1 MLGMEDAMKCMI
13 KLGNPELLEQCR
25 IYERELNKEDERA
38 ENSDDDANARMRPSS
53 AAVLAARRRTSLP
66 NISPSSQKNGTT
78 APLLPRVDEAPPAPQ
93 TSSFRPNP
101 PPNFPT
107 PSYSPTSETTSTPYR
122 PTNGWSYSAI
132 PPRPAAT
139 NGYANHV
146 DGAGT
151 EEPSKVDEFSRGIR
165 ERQEFTDPEPRI
177 APHMA
182 GGDPDS
188 TAGGLVRSASM
199 DRCEGQC
206 LFKPFG
212 RDIAVKTH
220 LQIEKDDAAGGFAA
234 LLQKRAA
241 KSAEANRNAFA
252 QKESEAD
259 IQWKKV
265 GGYYSLL
272 FPSARIFR
280 LFQAAENLKSRPLI
294 INDLDFSAFH
304 AEEFEQD
311 PLVMAR
317 LAQMAQDKGMLPGG
331 RPGVNGGPPPPPPPG
346 GIPLPPRCPSTAKG
360 VIKLHWKPTSA
371 EPPPV
376 PSLKQKGSFWNKL
389 DQPQIDA
396 NKLVQLFE
404 TKHNKEVTI
413 KVGKRLCTS
422 PFPDEFSIFQKPI
435 DAKPAVL
442 QVLSMKRSQA
452 INIGLTKLP
461 PINVIPTAIMV
472 RQRFFHL
479 ITFGTFTFLGNL
491 TWIVKKFD
499 SMVLNK
505 DGIEKI
511 LKTMMPTVKEVEEI
525 QEKQMENPDMTL
537 V

>member
-1 MLGMEDAMKCMI
+1 MLSIFSEPP
-13 KLGNPELLEQCR
+13 PEPKSSLPWRNEASEPNTIAKPKNDTPLQKKIPEPIRIVDEPPKRPEPIRIESQENEQ
-25 IYERELNKEDERA
+25 EQHEDEHQ
-38 ENSDDDANARMRPSS
+38 
-53 AAVLAARRRTSLP
+53 V
-66 NISPSSQKNGTT
+66 K
-78 APLLPRVDEAPPAPQ
+78 APPP
-93 TSSFRPNP
+93 SFPMIFSPTEQKIMEFPEPVKEPEPERAP
-101 PPNFPT
+101 PPK
-107 PSYSPTSETTSTPYR
+107 
-122 PTNGWSYSAI
+122 A
-132 PPRPAAT
+132 
-139 NGYANHV
+139 
-146 DGAGT
+146 
-151 EEPSKVDEFSRGIR
+151 K
-165 ERQEFTDPEPRI
+165 
-177 APHMA
+177 
-182 GGDPDS
+182 
-188 TAGGLVRSASM
+188 
-199 DRCEGQC
+199 
-206 LFKPFG
+206 
-212 RDIAVKTH
+212 
-220 LQIEKDDAAGGFAA
+220 IEKDDAAGGFAA

-259 IQWKKV
+259 IQWKK
-265 GGYYSLL
+265 
-272 FPSARIFR
+272 
-280 LFQAAENLKSRPLI
+280 AAENLKSRPLI

-346 GIPLPPRCPSTAKG
+346 GIPLPPRLQGGGAPPPPPPLPGGVPPPPPPNFKREASPGPSTAKG

-413 KVGKRLCTS
+413 K
-422 PFPDEFSIFQKPI
+422 KPI

-461 PINVIPTAIMV
+461 PINVIPTAIM
-472 RQRFFHL
+472 
-479 ITFGTFTFLGNL
+479 
-491 TWIVKKFD
+491 KFD